1 MLSIIWC
8 YTYIIIRKFLSIY
21 IYVFPFCP
29 TVSILSVTLKFTYS
43 KHFLKMA
50 SILSDKSNKIIST
63 LSHSMQNYK
72 LTSTLN
78 LLE

>member
-1 MLSIIWC
+1 ML
-8 YTYIIIRKFLSIY
+8 YIYNCSSVSFL

-29 TVSILSVTLKFTYS
+29 TVSILSVTLKFIYS
-43 KHFLKMA
+43 KHFLKIA

-63 LSHSMQNYK
+63 FSHSMQNYK